1 MKEQLLQLK
10 YQVNKMTSGNL
21 NFIVIDDSKLDCFI
35 AEKIIKNTNRCEVIN
50 TFQQG
55 TDALAYINSITSAD
69 VRTVIFV
76 DIQMPVM
83 NGFEF
88 VEAFEKLPADTRQ
101 GYSIYMLS
109 SSINEND
116 IAKVK
121 SYNSVKQFLNKPLTN
136 GTISIVLSQME

>member
-1 MKEQLLQLK
+1 MNAEQ
-10 YQVNKMTSGNL
+10 L

-35 AEKIIKNTNRCEVIN
+35 AEKIIKNTGRAETVN
-50 TFQQG
+50 TFQQA
-55 TDALAYINSITSAD
+55 TDALIYI
-69 VRTVIFV
+69 RTLPAAETKTIIFV

-88 VEAFEKLPADTRQ
+88 VESFEALHDTIRQ
-101 GYSIYMLS
+101 SYSIYMLS

-121 SYNSVKQFLNKPLTN
+121 GYSSVKQFLNKPLTN
-136 GTISIVLSQME
+136 NTIMVVLEQFS

>member
-1 MKEQLLQLK
+1 MSSTK
-10 YQVNKMTSGNL
+10 L

-35 AEKIIKNTNRCEVIN
+35 AEKIIQNTGKSEN
-50 TFQQG
+50 TRAFQQA
-55 TDALAYINSITSAD
+55 TEAIAYIQGLPPQPVKTI
-69 VRTVIFV
+69 IFV

-88 VEAFEKLPADTRQ
+88 VEAFEKLPAPVREA
-101 GYSIYMLS
+101 YSIYMLS

-121 SYNSVKQFLNKPLTN
+121 GYSSVKHFLNKPLTAN
-136 GTISIVLSQME
+136 TISLVLENY

>member
-1 MKEQLLQLK
+1 MSAL
-10 YQVNKMTSGNL
+10 L
-21 NFIVIDDSKLDCFI
+21 NFIVVDDSKLDCFI
-35 AEKIIKNTNRCEVIN
+35 AEKIIKNTGRSESVN
-50 TFQQG
+50 TFQQA
-55 TDALAYINSITSAD
+55 TDALVYIKTLAPTSTPSI
-69 VRTVIFV
+69 VFV

-88 VEAFEKLPADTRQ
+88 VEAFEALPENIRQ

-121 SYNSVKQFLNKPLTN
+121 GYQSVKQFLNKPLTN
-136 GTISIVLSQME
+136 NAITVVLNQHS

>member
-1 MKEQLLQLK
+1 MSDIK
-10 YQVNKMTSGNL
+10 L

-35 AEKIIKNTNRCEVIN
+35 AEKIIKNTGRSENCNV
-50 TFQQG
+50 FQQA
-55 TDALAYINSITSAD
+55 TDALEYIKTAQVNGLKTI
-69 VRTVIFV
+69 VFV

-88 VEAFEKLPADTRQ
+88 VESFEKLSDGQ
-101 GYSIYMLS
+101 KESYCIYMLS

-121 SYNSVKQFLNKPLTN
+121 GYSSVKHFLNKPLTN
-136 GTISIVLSQME
+136 DTIKAVLEDY